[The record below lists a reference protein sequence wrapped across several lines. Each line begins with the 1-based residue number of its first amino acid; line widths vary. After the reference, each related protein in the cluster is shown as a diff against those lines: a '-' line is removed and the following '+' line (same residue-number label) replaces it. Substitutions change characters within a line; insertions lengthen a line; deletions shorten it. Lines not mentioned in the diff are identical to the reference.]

1 MSHLLVMMNRS
12 KPTKKLILAA
22 CNKHDHPLPY
32 LKGVKYA
39 DLVSV
44 LQVKGLTQ
52 NGSNLMPTNV
62 QHEKPKKL
70 KQPSSKFFS
79 SKTISPSTS
88 LHRLDPPLGPPLT
101 PGEICWRMCLQS
113 HLKTSLPNPKNCKVS
128 EP

>member
-1 MSHLLVMMNRS
+1 MMNRS

-52 NGSNLMPTNV
+52 NGSNLMTIHV
-62 QHEKPKKL
+62 QPEKPKKIQ
-70 KQPSSKFFS
+70 QPRVPQSSF
-79 SKTISPSTS
+79 
-88 LHRLDPPLGPPLT
+88 PPKHSRP
-101 PGEICWRMCLQS
+101 
-113 HLKTSLPNPKNCKVS
+113 SLPPVPKLPPNSHHAEEDDIHEIVPVKS
-128 EP
+128 ILKA